1 MIERPAVDAEA
12 EGAASVTH
20 RRKVSR
26 NPLTW
31 YRGGGLWNLVFLAP
45 MLMSEVKRGKGSTR
59 RWRICRS

>member
-12 EGAASVTH
+12 EGAASVTP